1 MTTLLQV
8 GPIRLAVLAS
18 DGTTKTKTLILPP
31 PSRDGLEL
39 DWEEDSTTV
48 KLVGGGRRTRR
59 IGYLPVLTVRWKA
72 YDDLAN
78 PGITIGTANGNR
90 PSLED
95 LLVILSAAT
104 RGLRVSPGASAGGF
118 TVDQVVT
125 KQIGKKGPVY
135 TGVQAT
141 FYGRDPLATKTLEVF

>member
-1 MTTLLQV
+1 
-8 GPIRLAVLAS
+8 
-18 DGTTKTKTLILPP
+18 
-31 PSRDGLEL
+31 
-39 DWEEDSTTV
+39 
-48 KLVGGGRRTRR
+48 
-59 IGYLPVLTVRWKA
+59 VRWKA
-72 YDDLAN
+72 YDDLAS

-118 TVDQVVT
+118 TTDQVVT

-135 TGVQAT
+135 TGIQAT